1 MRRALSLAVR
11 GAGRVCPN
19 PMVGAVIVKDDAV
32 IGEGWHR
39 KYGDLH
45 AERDALRSCRERGN
59 DPRGAEMFVTLEPCC
74 HYGKQPPC
82 TDALIEAGIR
92 RVYVGTGDPNPK
104 VAGKGIRIL
113 RDHGIEVV
121 EHVLEPEC
129 RAVNDIFFHF
139 ITTGLPL
146 IFLKYAMTLDGKTA
160 CVTGDSR
167 WVTGEEAR
175 RRVHE
180 DRNRLAAILVGV
192 NTVLSDDPFLTCRS
206 EGGRNPL
213 RVICDSHLRTPLSS
227 QIVRTAAEV
236 PTVLATLVTD
246 PGRQAPYR
254 KAGCRILVTSE
265 ADGHVDLKDLMKQ
278 LGAGHVEGAGAVDS
292 VLIEGGSTIA
302 WSALRS
308 GIVDRVQAYIAPKLF
323 GGADAKTPVGGTGFP
338 HPEDACV
345 LSDLT
350 CTRLGADFLI
360 EGKLAGKQS

>member
-1 MRRALSLAVR
+1 MKEALSLAVR

-19 PMVGAVIVKDDAV
+19 PMVGAVIVKDDRV
-32 IGEGWHR
+32 IGEGWHK

-45 AERDALRSCRERGN
+45 AERDALRDCRERGN

-92 RVYVGTGDPNPK
+92 RVFVGTGDPNPK
-104 VAGKGIRIL
+104 VAGKGLRIL
-113 RDHGIEVV
+113 KEHGIEVV

-129 RAVNDIFFHF
+129 RAVNEIFFHF

-146 IFLKYAMTLDGKTA
+146 VFLKYAMTLDGKTA

-175 RRVHE
+175 RHVHE

-192 NTVLSDDPFLTCRS
+192 NTVLSDDPLLTCRI

-227 QIVRTAAEV
+227 QIVRTASEV
-236 PTVLATLVTD
+236 PTVIATLSED
-246 PGRQAPYR
+246 PEMQAPYR
-254 KAGCRILVTSE
+254 KAGCRILVTP
-265 ADGHVDLKDLMKQ
+265 AQNGHVDLRDLMKQ
-278 LGAGHVEGAGAVDS
+278 LGKQNVDS
-292 VLIEGGSTIA
+292 VLIEGGSSIA
-302 WSALRS
+302 WSALNS

-323 GGADAKTPVGGTGFP
+323 GGADAKTPVGGAGFG
-338 HPEDACV
+338 HPGEAPELKDITV
-345 LSDLT
+345 TKFGS
-350 CTRLGADFLI
+350 DFLL
-360 EGKLAGKQS
+360 EGKLSGKKTSGS